1 VKEHSHS
8 QRGAGAPARTTQPP
22 IERWPLPAVEGP
34 LATTVRDER
43 ARAASERR
51 TSQEAASGYQAGIA
65 RAQAEMQPRH
75 DELNARVRR
84 LDSVLQLLAQ
94 PLQALDEEVERQLL
108 ELALAV
114 GKQLARRELA
124 AEPAQVLAVLRECL
138 GQLPLAAR
146 EVRVHLHPDDA
157 AVVRERL
164 AVPGGEQRAWTLVE
178 DPTLS
183 RGGCLVRSD
192 TSQID
197 ARFESRVNAVLA
209 SALGEQ
215 RAPERTAP
223 AAADSGRR
231 E

>member
-1 VKEHSHS
+1 
-8 QRGAGAPARTTQPP
+8 
-22 IERWPLPAVEGP
+22 
-34 LATTVRDER
+34 
-43 ARAASERR
+43 
-51 TSQEAASGYQAGIA
+51 
-65 RAQAEMQPRH
+65 M
-75 DELNARVRR
+75 
-84 LDSVLQLLAQ
+84 
-94 PLQALDEEVERQLL
+94 
-108 ELALAV
+108 
-114 GKQLARRELA
+114 
-124 AEPAQVLAVLRECL
+124 
-138 GQLPLAAR
+138 
-146 EVRVHLHPDDA
+146 
-157 AVVRERL
+157 VRERL

>member
-1 VKEHSHS
+1 VKEHPQS
-8 QRGAGAPARTTQPP
+8 QRGASAQARASHQP
-22 IERWPLPAVEGP
+22 IERWSLPAVDGP
-34 LATTVRDER
+34 LANALRDER
-43 ARAASERR
+43 TRAASERR
-51 TSQEAASGYQAGIA
+51 TAQDAAHGYEAGIA
-65 RAQAEMQPRH
+65 RAQAEMQSRH
-75 DELNARVRR
+75 AELGARVRR

-94 PLQALDEEVERQLL
+94 PLQALDEEVEKQLL
-108 ELALAV
+108 ELAVAV
-114 GKQLARRELA
+114 GKQLARRELSA
-124 AEPAQVLAVLRECL
+124 APAQVLAILRECL

-146 EVRVHLHPDDA
+146 EIRVHLHPEDA

-164 AVPGGEQRAWTLVE
+164 AVPGGEERAWTLVE
-178 DPTLS
+178 DPTLA

-215 RAPERTAP
+215 RAPERIAP
-223 AAADSGRR
+223 TGGDSGKR

>member
-1 VKEHSHS
+1 VKEHSQS
-8 QRGAGAPARTTQPP
+8 RSALQP
-22 IERWPLPAVEGP
+22 IERWPLPSVEGP
-34 LATTVRDER
+34 LANSARDER
-43 ARAASERR
+43 ARAQDSARGY
-51 TSQEAASGYQAGIA
+51 EAGLA
-65 RAQAEMQPRH
+65 RAQSEIAPRLE
-75 DELNARVRR
+75 DLSARVRR

-94 PLQALDEEVERQLL
+94 PLAALDEQVEKQLF
-108 ELALAV
+108 ELAVAV
-114 GKQLARRELA
+114 GKQLARRELSA
-124 AEPAQVLAVLRECL
+124 DPAQILAVLRECL

-164 AVPGGEQRAWTLVE
+164 AAPSEERAWTLIE

-192 TSQID
+192 NSQID

-215 RAPERTAP
+215 RAPERAVTP
-223 AAADSGRR
+223 DSGSGSP

>member
-1 VKEHSHS
+1 VKEHSQS
-8 QRGAGAPARTTQPP
+8 QRGAGAHARASQQP
-22 IERWPLPAVEGP
+22 IERWSLPAVEGP
-34 LATTVRDER
+34 LASGPRDER
-43 ARAASERR
+43 ARSALERR
-51 TSQEAASGYQAGIA
+51 NAQDAAHGYEAGIA
-65 RAQAEMQPRH
+65 RAQAETQARH
-75 DELNARVRR
+75 EELNARVRR

-108 ELALAV
+108 ELAVAV
-114 GKQLARRELA
+114 GKQLARRELSA
-124 AEPAQVLAVLRECL
+124 APAQILAILRECL

-146 EVRVHLHPDDA
+146 QIRVHLHPEDA

-164 AVPGGEQRAWTLVE
+164 AVPGGEARAWTLIE
-178 DPTLS
+178 DPTLA

-209 SALGEQ
+209 SALGDE
-215 RAPERTAP
+215 RAPERIAP
-223 AAADSGRR
+223 DGGKG